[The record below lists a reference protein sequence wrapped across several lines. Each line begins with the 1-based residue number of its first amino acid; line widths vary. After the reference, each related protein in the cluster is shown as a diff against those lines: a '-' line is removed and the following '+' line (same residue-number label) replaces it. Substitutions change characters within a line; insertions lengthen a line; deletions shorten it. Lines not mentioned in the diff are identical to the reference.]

1 MPNKS
6 YHDLVNEARTRVA
19 EVTARETMDLQRAH
33 PGVVVIDCR
42 EPNEAALGTV
52 AGAVVIPRGLLEQ
65 NIERVA
71 SRDQK
76 VILYCASG
84 NRSLLAGDS
93 LHQMGYEDVA
103 SMAGGFRAWVEAG
116 GDVDA

>member
-1 MPNKS
+1 MPKS
-6 YHDLVNEARTRVA
+6 YHDLCAEARTRVP
-19 EVTARETMDLQRAH
+19 EVSARETIRLMQEH
-33 PGVVVIDCR
+33 PGTVLVDCR

-52 AGAVVIPRGLLEQ
+52 AGAVVIPRGVLEQ

-71 SRDQK
+71 TRDQK
-76 VILYCASG
+76 VVIYCASG

-93 LHQMGYEDVA
+93 LLQMGFTDVA

-116 GDVDA
+116 GAISG